1 MERIFRDGRGSG
13 GLDVAYDVPADRKF
27 LMKRLVGLVLVLA
40 ALIIPGGLL
49 ALMAAAVVRAV
60 ARSRTGRRAWVRMAG
75 FWRRTVS
82 PLETVP
88 KAA

>member
-1 MERIFRDGRGSG
+1 MRGCVTRFALALLLHIRTG
-13 GLDVAYDVPADRKF
+13 VNRRVA
-27 LMKRLVGLVLVLA
+27 LVLE